1 MAIVLDRSGS
11 MASTKDAAIE
21 GLNEQ
26 VQQARLRANEHDLRC
41 SFVTFNGEVFEHLW
55 DQPASELQ
63 EADPNDFQPMG
74 GTAMRDA
81 VGYTV
86 QKLLATAG
94 PDDGETA
101 YLVYVI
107 SDGQTNSDL
116 HYSVP
121 QLKELVEGCQAT
133 KRWTFTY
140 MGCDEAYLR
149 LIAAQTGT
157 PIANFAAWSNKTGR
171 DARKALH
178 AQAVRSKGYF
188 EQRAAGQMAS
198 PNYANNVLGAV
209 ADFGNDAEVATS
221 GGIVLSPVIEAPVSV
236 DFASVL
242 ARSPKAEAHTLC
254 ATGKGLFA
262 NTYGVRWES

>member
-1 MAIVLDRSGS
+1 MSEKPKTRMAIVLDRSGS

-107 SDGQTNSDL
+107 SDGQ
-116 HYSVP
+116 
-121 QLKELVEGCQAT
+121 T